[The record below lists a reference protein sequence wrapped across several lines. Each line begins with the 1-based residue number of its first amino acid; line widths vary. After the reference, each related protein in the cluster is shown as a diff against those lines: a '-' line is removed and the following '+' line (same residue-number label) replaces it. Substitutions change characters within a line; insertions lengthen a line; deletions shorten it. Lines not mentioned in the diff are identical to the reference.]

1 MTHWVDASKHHEDSR
16 HGTVSLVHEGSRRKR
31 SACAHGKRREKRSMD
46 KRACASNSSNSA
58 LPDAVT
64 KHACIWVQ
72 FLNSCNSSPIPAAW
86 PDTPV
91 FVKLSAIPRIPVFL
105 LSTVHF
111 FYVDCPLF
119 LRYPTRKKVDSS
131 KNPAPR
137 KILKCGAILGI
148 PSNSNS
154 HLEHISIIE
163 EQTGNF
169 FPLSTFFLVGWRCRV
184 KDSLDPLTT
193 IWTSIFDFCTN
204 FA

>member
-1 MTHWVDASKHHEDSR
+1 MCAWKETWETIHGQTRLCLQFLQFRAPGRGDKTRLYLSAIPQFLQFLSNSCGVTR
-16 HGTVSLVHEGSRRKR
+16 H
-31 SACAHGKRREKRSMD
+31 ACICQIE
-46 KRACASNSSNSA
+46 CNSSNS
-58 LPDAVT
+58 
-64 KHACIWVQ
+64 CI
-72 FLNSCNSSPIPAAW
+72 FA
-86 PDTPV
+86 
-91 FVKLSAIPRIPVFL
+91 
-105 LSTVHF
+105 
-111 FYVDCPLF
+111 VDCPLF